1 MRVIAEP
8 LAEKG
13 FAPFGEELTIPA
25 SGRTFFDGALANL
38 ARAPRLSPVRTEEFS
53 LPLARWR
60 LGRHAFSSQRF
71 VPCRPPSPSQVR
83 WRRGDEELD
92 PADHHP
98 CAVTGDAHGRL

>member
-1 MRVIAEP
+1 MRVTAEP
-8 LAEKG
+8 LAGKG
-13 FAPFGEELTIPA
+13 FAPFGEVLSIPA

-38 ARAPRLSPVRTEEFS
+38 ARAPVACAQGGI
-53 LPLARWR
+53 LPLAQWR
-60 LGRHAFSSQRF
+60 LERHAFSSQWF